1 MKLIIWSCNRTIS
14 HKWIEPSKVEDK
26 NRQVNSTQSILF
38 QTNLLW
44 HHNPYN
50 GHTYSSYL
58 TGNVHFVS
66 QTITSTQH
74 ENKHL
79 NHLCT
84 IQTLPTSSSVHLIL
98 HRTCHFESLT
108 SQPYLY
114 WSWSHWLFAIWCYI
128 LSRTRSKHPYLLC
141 HSIKVK
147 LQRHWLRLT
156 MRFLSI
162 KCMLLCGQSIFLCH
176 IIHLQSTWDGT

>member
-1 MKLIIWSCNRTIS
+1 MVGYYPVNF
-14 HKWIEPSKVEDK
+14 IESLKYSSF
-26 NRQVNSTQSILF
+26 NYS
-38 QTNLLW
+38 
-44 HHNPYN
+44 YN
-50 GHTYSSYL
+50 GHIYWSYL
-58 TGNVHFVS
+58 TAYVHFVP
-66 QTITSTQH
+66 QTSTSTQH

-84 IQTLPTSSSVHLIL
+84 IQTSPTSSSVLFIL

-128 LSRTRSKHPYLLC
+128 LSRTWSKHSYLLC
-141 HSIKVK
+141 HFITVK

-156 MRFLSI
+156 VRFLSI
-162 KCMLLCGQSIFLCH
+162 KCMLLCLQSIFVYH
-176 IIHLQSTWDGT
+176 IINLQSTCDRT